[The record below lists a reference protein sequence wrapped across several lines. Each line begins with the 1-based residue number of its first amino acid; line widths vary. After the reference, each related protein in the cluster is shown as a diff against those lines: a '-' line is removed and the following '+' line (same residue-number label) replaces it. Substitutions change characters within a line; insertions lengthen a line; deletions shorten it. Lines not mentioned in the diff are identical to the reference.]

1 MLDLII
7 IGAGPAGLSACLYA
21 SRAGLDVLIFDS
33 AAPGGKLNVT
43 AQIENYPGLKP
54 TPGPEIA
61 FTMYES
67 ALSFGAKME
76 YGEVLNIKDYGD
88 YKEVVTAKQTYQ
100 TKYVLIATGTKERQ
114 MNLEKENE
122 LVGRGISYCAV
133 CDGPFFKNQEVAVI
147 GGGNSA
153 LEEAMYLATLCKKV
167 HLIVRRDVFRADKII
182 QDRLLKSENIEVHF
196 KRKPAEILEE
206 DNKVKGL
213 TTDDGAEYEFD
224 VVVDCTGP
232 WSKITGEMVGL
243 NVPIWHTKAEAFFL
257 CPPGKKL
264 DYTFPVLKY
273 PEFYAL
279 RAGDNIFI
287 CKSHLSMDL
296 NNPMHAGQWDPDKL
310 PATGGTDDYFID
322 FLLDQLDAKVP
333 GIVDSGLVS
342 SWLSYRAEPKDF
354 WPVLG
359 KTPVEGYMLSTGFGG
374 NGVIEVPAATR
385 DLAKLIMR
393 DESTPLLENWAFE
406 RLLED

>member
-167 HLIVRRDVFRADKII
+167 HLIVRRDVFRAIFPFIGLDPMT
-182 QDRLLKSENIEVHF
+182 QCAKSLGIVNSAGYIDANENMET
-196 KRKPAEILEE
+196 A
-206 DNKVKGL
+206 VKGIFVAGDVRNKQL
-213 TTDDGAEYEFD
+213 RQVVTATNDGA
-224 VVVDCTGP
+224 
-232 WSKITGEMVGL
+232 I
-243 NVPIWHTKAEAFFL
+243 
-257 CPPGKKL
+257 
-264 DYTFPVLKY
+264 
-273 PEFYAL
+273 
-279 RAGDNIFI
+279 
-287 CKSHLSMDL
+287 
-296 NNPMHAGQWDPDKL
+296 AGQYIASLK
-310 PATGGTDDYFID
+310 
-322 FLLDQLDAKVP
+322 
-333 GIVDSGLVS
+333 
-342 SWLSYRAEPKDF
+342 
-354 WPVLG
+354 
-359 KTPVEGYMLSTGFGG
+359 
-374 NGVIEVPAATR
+374 
-385 DLAKLIMR
+385 
-393 DESTPLLENWAFE
+393 
-406 RLLED
+406 

>member
-196 KRKPAEILEE
+196 KRKPAEIVPFIGLDPMTQCAKSLGIVNSAGYIDANENME
-206 DNKVKGL
+206 TAVKGIFVAGDVRNKQL
-213 TTDDGAEYEFD
+213 RQVVTATNDGA
-224 VVVDCTGP
+224 
-232 WSKITGEMVGL
+232 I
-243 NVPIWHTKAEAFFL
+243 
-257 CPPGKKL
+257 
-264 DYTFPVLKY
+264 
-273 PEFYAL
+273 
-279 RAGDNIFI
+279 
-287 CKSHLSMDL
+287 
-296 NNPMHAGQWDPDKL
+296 AGQYIASLK
-310 PATGGTDDYFID
+310 
-322 FLLDQLDAKVP
+322 
-333 GIVDSGLVS
+333 
-342 SWLSYRAEPKDF
+342 
-354 WPVLG
+354 
-359 KTPVEGYMLSTGFGG
+359 
-374 NGVIEVPAATR
+374 
-385 DLAKLIMR
+385 
-393 DESTPLLENWAFE
+393 
-406 RLLED
+406 

>member
-76 YGEVLNIKDYGD
+76 YGEVLDIKDYGD

-167 HLIVRRDVFRADKII
+167 HLIVRRDVFRADKIV
-182 QDRLLKSENIEVHF
+182 QDRLLKS
-196 KRKPAEILEE
+196 
-206 DNKVKGL
+206 
-213 TTDDGAEYEFD
+213 
-224 VVVDCTGP
+224 
-232 WSKITGEMVGL
+232 
-243 NVPIWHTKAEAFFL
+243 
-257 CPPGKKL
+257 
-264 DYTFPVLKY
+264 
-273 PEFYAL
+273 
-279 RAGDNIFI
+279 
-287 CKSHLSMDL
+287 
-296 NNPMHAGQWDPDKL
+296 
-310 PATGGTDDYFID
+310 
-322 FLLDQLDAKVP
+322 
-333 GIVDSGLVS
+333 
-342 SWLSYRAEPKDF
+342 
-354 WPVLG
+354 
-359 KTPVEGYMLSTGFGG
+359 
-374 NGVIEVPAATR
+374 
-385 DLAKLIMR
+385 
-393 DESTPLLENWAFE
+393 
-406 RLLED
+406 